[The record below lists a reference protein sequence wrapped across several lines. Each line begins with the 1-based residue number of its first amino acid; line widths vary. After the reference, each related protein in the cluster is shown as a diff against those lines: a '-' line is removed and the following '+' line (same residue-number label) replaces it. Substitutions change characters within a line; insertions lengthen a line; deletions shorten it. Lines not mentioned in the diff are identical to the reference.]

1 MKLQRLLAPIAAAV
15 ALLGATHSAQAAL
28 ILQVSSGG
36 TTYTINDN
44 GAQDIDAMLGGV
56 GFWGN
61 VGNWELAIASG
72 NAEFNPFGM
81 HLSSIV
87 RGNAGDAPITIKLT
101 QTGLVSGGGPL
112 TFFGDGGGEGAF
124 GSAASWSAWVDDS
137 NAAFGQGALVESS
150 SGYATTFD
158 SITASLSGTYSATL
172 VTTFDYRAMGMTG
185 YRQSSLDVAMG
196 VPEPTSLALVGLAL
210 LGAGAARRRKA

>member
-36 TTYTINDN
+36 TTYTISDN
-44 GAQDIDAMLGGV
+44 GIGDIDGLLGGV
-56 GFWGN
+56 AFWGN

-72 NAEFNPFGM
+72 NSELNPFGM

-87 RGNAGDAPITIKLT
+87 RGNAGDSPITIKLT
-101 QTGLVSGGGPL
+101 QTDLVSGGAPL
-112 TFFGDGGGEGAF
+112 TFFGDGGGQGAY
-124 GSAASWSAWVDDS
+124 GSAASWSAWVDDG

-150 SGYATTFD
+150 SGYETTFD
-158 SITASLSGTYSATL
+158 SLVASLSGTYSATL
-172 VTTFDYRAMGMTG
+172 VTTFDYRSMGMTG

-210 LGAGAARRRKA
+210 LGLGAARRRKG

>member
-28 ILQVSSGG
+28 VLQVSSGG
-36 TTYTINDN
+36 TTYTISDN
-44 GAQDIDAMLGGV
+44 GFGDIDAMLGGV
-56 GFWGN
+56 AFWGN

-72 NAEFNPFGM
+72 NAEVNPFSM

-87 RGNAGDAPITIKLT
+87 RGNTGDAPITIKLT
-101 QTGLVSGGGPL
+101 QTDL
-112 TFFGDGGGEGAF
+112 TAGSTPQLFYGDGGGSGAY
-124 GSAASWSAWVDDS
+124 GSLASWSAWVDDS
-137 NAAFGQGALVESS
+137 NAAFGQGTLVESS
-150 SGYATTFD
+150 NGYASSTD
-158 SITASLSGTYSATL
+158 SIYAGLTGSYSATL
-172 VTTFDYRAMGMTG
+172 VTTFDYRNMGLIG

-210 LGAGAARRRKA
+210 LGAGVARRRKA

>member
-15 ALLGATHSAQAAL
+15 ALLGATQAAHAGL
-28 ILQVSSGG
+28 TLQVSSGS
-36 TTYTINDN
+36 TTYTIGD
-44 GAQDIDAMLGGV
+44 GSAMDIDSLLGGV

-61 VGNWELAIASG
+61 VGNWELAVASG
-72 NAEFNPFGM
+72 NSETNPFSM

-87 RGNAGDAPITIKLT
+87 RGNAGDGPITIKLT
-101 QTGLVSGGGPL
+101 QTGLLAGSQPI
-112 TFFGDGGGEGAF
+112 TFYGDGGGQGAY
-124 GSAASWSAWVDDS
+124 GSTASWSAWVDDS
-137 NAAFGQGALVESS
+137 NAAFGQGTLVESS

-158 SITASLSGTYSATL
+158 SVNASLSGLYSATL
-172 VTTFDYRAMGMTG
+172 VTTFDYRSMGMTG

-210 LGAGAARRRKA
+210 LGAGAVRRRKA

>member
-1 MKLQRLLAPIAAAV
+1 MKLHRLLAPIAAAA

-36 TTYTINDN
+36 TTYTISDN
-44 GAQDIDAMLGGV
+44 GVGDIDWLLGGV
-56 GFWGN
+56 AFWGN

-72 NAEFNPFGM
+72 NSELNPFGM

-87 RGNAGDAPITIKLT
+87 RGNAGDSPITIKLT
-101 QTGLVSGGGPL
+101 QTDLVSGGAPL
-112 TFFGDGGGEGAF
+112 TFFGDGSGQGAY
-124 GSAASWSAWVDDS
+124 GSAASWSAWVDDN

-150 SGYATTFD
+150 SGYETTFD
-158 SITASLSGTYSATL
+158 SIVASLSGTYSATL
-172 VTTFDYRAMGMTG
+172 VTTFDYRSMGMTG

-210 LGAGAARRRKA
+210 LGLGAARRRKA